1 MSRRES
7 LDSVRPTL
15 FGLTNYRGANQP
27 FGIKPDDRRRHIY
40 VIGKTGMG
48 KSTLLE
54 NMIVQDIR
62 RGAGLAVIDPH
73 GDLVE
78 KVLRF
83 IPARRVSDVVY
94 VNPADLECP
103 VAFNVLESTDP
114 RRHHLVASGLI
125 AVFKKIWS
133 DFWGPRLEYILRST
147 ILALLAH
154 GRATLLGIPRMY
166 VDKEFRKKVVAKIT
180 DPVVKAFWTEE
191 FEGYTHQFRNE
202 AVAPIQ
208 NKIGQFLA
216 APLIRNIVGQV
227 RSTIDLREVMD
238 RGQILLVNLA
248 KGRIGEDNAALLG
261 AMMVTK
267 LQLAAMSRIDQPEV
281 ERRDFHL
288 YVDEFQDFATESFAG
303 ILSEARKYRLC
314 LVIAHQYV
322 GQLEE
327 SVRQAVFGNVG
338 TIAAFRVGA
347 EDAETLG
354 EEFAPVFSE
363 RDLVELSK
371 YDYYLRLMIDGV
383 ASRPFSA
390 TGLPPV
396 SGAEGQEETIV
407 RASRERYGRPRAV
420 VEEKMAAWF
429 GANALPG
436 VSHKER

>member
-1 MSRRES
+1 MSDRVSPPASE
-7 LDSVRPTL
+7 RPTL
-15 FGLTNYRGANQP
+15 FGLANYRSVNRP
-27 FGIKPDDRRRHIY
+27 FGIKPDDRRRHMY
-40 VIGKTGMG
+40 VVGKTGMG

-54 NMIVQDIR
+54 NMIVQDVR
-62 RGAGLAVIDPH
+62 RGEGLAVIDPH

-83 IPARRVSDVVY
+83 IPARRVNDVVY
-94 VNPADLECP
+94 VNPADLEFP
-103 VAFNVLESTDP
+103 VAFNVLESADP

-147 ILALLAH
+147 ILALLAY
-154 GRATLLGIPRMY
+154 GRATLLGVPRMY
-166 VDKEFRKKVVAKIT
+166 VDREFRAKVVARVT
-180 DPVVKAFWTEE
+180 DPVVGTFWTEE
-191 FEGYTHQFRNE
+191 FERYAQQFRNE

-216 APLIRNIVGQV
+216 APLIRNIIGQV
-227 RSTIDLREVMD
+227 RSTIDLRQVMD
-238 RGQILLVNLA
+238 RGRILLLNLA

-267 LQLAAMSRIDQPEV
+267 LQLAAMSRIDQPES

-322 GQLEE
+322 GQLEDA
-327 SVRQAVFGNVG
+327 VREAVFGNVG
-338 TIAAFRVGA
+338 TIVSFRVGA

-354 EEFAPVFSE
+354 EEFAPVFTE
-363 RDLVELSK
+363 RDLVELAK
-371 YDYYLRLMIDGV
+371 YDFYLRLMIDGV
-383 ASRPFSA
+383 ASQSFSA

-396 SGAEGQEETIV
+396 SGAEGHESKIV
-407 RASRERYGRPRAV
+407 RMSRERYGRPRAAV
-420 VEEKMAAWF
+420 DEKLAAWF
-429 GANALPG
+429 NSGAEG
-436 VSHKER
+436 T